1 MANMPKIPKI
11 PTAAA
16 IGGIGALGLG
26 VGGYVL
32 VNHCLFNVEGGHRA
46 VMYSRLSGMS
56 PVVRGE
62 GTHFKIPWVERPYIY
77 NVRSTPRN
85 IKSLTGSR
93 DLQMV
98 DINLRVIYRPMVE
111 KLPDMYRTLGMDY
124 DERVLPSIVN
134 EVLKGV
140 VAQYN
145 AIELIVKRE
154 QVSAQVRQ
162 RLQERA
168 KDFHVLL
175 DDVSITH
182 LAFSPQFT
190 MAVESKQVAQ
200 QEAERAKYIVEK
212 ALEEKKSIIIAA
224 EGEAEAG
231 KLIANAVANNP
242 GFIELREIQYA
253 LEVANT
259 IANSQFK
266 VYLSSDVLLMSG
278 LARELNKGSVV
289 NRKQGW
295 LGWAGSF
302 VGI

>member
-1 MANMPKIPKI
+1 MAVPNMPKIPKI
-11 PTAAA
+11 PTTFA
-16 IGGIGALGLG
+16 IGAFGGLGLT

-46 VMYSRLSGMS
+46 VMYSRFSGMS

-62 GTHFKIPWVERPYIY
+62 GTHFKLPWVDRAYIY

-98 DINLRVIYRPMVE
+98 DINLRVIYRPMVD

-124 DERVLPSIVN
+124 DERVLPSIAN

-154 QVSAQVRQ
+154 QVSAQVRN

-168 KDFHVLL
+168 KDFYVQL

-190 MAVESKQVAQ
+190 SAVESKQVAQ

-212 ALEEKKSIIIAA
+212 AIEEKKSIIIAA
-224 EGEAEAG
+224 QGEAEAG
-231 KLIANAVANNP
+231 RLIAKAVANNP

-253 LEVANT
+253 QEVANT
-259 IANSQFK
+259 IANSSFK

-278 LARELNKGSVV
+278 LARALSQQVAGKK
-289 NRKQGW
+289 RAGW
-295 LGWAGSF
+295 FGWFPSF
-302 VGI
+302 F